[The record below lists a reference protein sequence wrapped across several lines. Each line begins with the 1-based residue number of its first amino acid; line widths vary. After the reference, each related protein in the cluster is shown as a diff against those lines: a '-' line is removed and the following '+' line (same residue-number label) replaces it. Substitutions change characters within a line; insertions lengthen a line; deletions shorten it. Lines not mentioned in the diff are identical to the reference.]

1 MEITYPISSS
11 RFLLAMQV
19 YARKMASYETYE
31 EVKKREF
38 ERISLFRPLPTVS
51 KESIKTEVVEESP
64 RYLLDTE
71 GSENE
76 TVDLDSLFEG
86 FEEFQDSDWLT
97 SMKSKEEVE
106 SKEEFESR
114 DEEEEQD
121 PLRGV
126 SFASLGLSGS
136 SSDDEQELELRE
148 FEVDPSED
156 EDEFSDPLSNY
167 PKSSLN
173 NFGLET
179 GNLSTLEEKSNLSQS
194 ETSES
199 DLESEPTRVE
209 FKDEIFRSD
218 YVGKREPW
226 TYVAKEKEVI
236 KPPQPQPRVS
246 QPELAPR
253 KVQEPK
259 PIPRPQVA
267 PTLQPK
273 PVVKPQSVV
282 QRPQPQVQPQN
293 RGQANDKTVRLVNE
307 DFVSYCRRNLRVSE
321 KVALGYFSPSEIE
334 SSVRQ
339 GKVLRK
345 GGLLIFAHS

>member
-51 KESIKTEVVEESP
+51 RESIKTEVVEESP

-71 GSENE
+71 GSEE
-76 TVDLDSLFEG
+76 EIVELESLFEG
-86 FEEFQDSDWLT
+86 FESLKDSDWLT

-106 SKEEFESR
+106 NRE
-114 DEEEEQD
+114 EEEEQD
-121 PLRGV
+121 PLQGV
-126 SFASLGLSGS
+126 SFASLGLSSS

-148 FEVDPSED
+148 FEVDPSE
-156 EDEFSDPLSNY
+156 EDEFSDPFSNT

-173 NFGLET
+173 NLGSEVEKV
-179 GNLSTLEEKSNLSQS
+179 STSEEKSNLSQS

-199 DLESEPTRVE
+199 NLESEPTRVE
-209 FKDEIFRSD
+209 FKEEIFRSD

-226 TYVAKEKEVI
+226 TYVAKEKEVA
-236 KPPQPQPRVS
+236 KPPQTQLRVS
-246 QPELAPR
+246 QQEVAPR
-253 KVQEPK
+253 KVQEPN

-267 PTLQPK
+267 STLQPK

-282 QRPQPQVQPQN
+282 QRPQVQPQTQI
-293 RGQANDKTVRLVNE
+293 QANDKTVRMVNE
-307 DFVSYCRRNLRVSE
+307 DFVSYCRRNLRVQE
-321 KVALGYFSPSEIE
+321 QVALGYFSPSEIE
-334 SSVRQ
+334 SAVRQ

-345 GGLLIFAHS
+345 GGVLIFAHS

>member
-51 KESIKTEVVEESP
+51 KESIKTEVVEDSP
-64 RYLLDTE
+64 RYLLETE
-71 GSENE
+71 GFEEE
-76 TVDLDSLFEG
+76 TVELESLFEG
-86 FEEFQDSDWLT
+86 FESLKDSDWLT

-106 SKEEFESR
+106 SR

-121 PLRGV
+121 PLQGL
-126 SFASLGLSGS
+126 SFASLGLSSS

-156 EDEFSDPLSNY
+156 EDEFSDPLSNS

-173 NFGLET
+173 NFGLEVDKI
-179 GNLSTLEEKSNLSQS
+179 STSEEKSNLSQY

-199 DLESEPTRVE
+199 NLESEPTRVE
-209 FKDEIFRSD
+209 FKEEIFRSD

-226 TYVAKEKEVI
+226 TYVAKEKEVV

-246 QPELAPR
+246 QSEVAPR
-253 KVQEPK
+253 KVQEPQSA
-259 PIPRPQVA
+259 PRPQVT

-273 PVVKPQSVV
+273 PVVKPQQVV
-282 QRPQPQVQPQN
+282 QRPQVQPQTQT
-293 RGQANDKTVRLVNE
+293 QANDKTVRMVNE
-307 DFVSYCRRNLRVSE
+307 DFVSYCRRNLRVQE
-321 KVALGYFSPSEIE
+321 QVALGYFSPSEIE
-334 SSVRQ
+334 SAVRQ

-345 GGLLIFAHS
+345 GGVLIFAHS